1 MQTYLIIFFQITIFQ
16 DKEAEE
22 SEKGKEKS
30 LAKIQEQEEGSED
43 EDKDSMVTQST
54 TPMITS
60 VQYNKYVLSLIKLLV
75 GERTLNDWVR
85 KGNGSHCFL
94 SVCSFT
100 WLVKWRIL
108 NNACME
114 II

>member
-85 KGNGSHCFL
+85 KGNGSH
-94 SVCSFT
+94 
-100 WLVKWRIL
+100 
-108 NNACME
+108 
-114 II
+114 

>member
-1 MQTYLIIFFQITIFQ
+1 MIVFFQITE

-30 LAKIQEQEEGSED
+30 LAKIQEQEEGSE

-75 GERTLNDWVR
+75 GERTLNDWIR
-85 KGNGSHCFL
+85 KGNDSHCSL
-94 SVCSFT
+94 SVCT
-100 WLVKWRIL
+100 LQLYIIAK
-108 NNACME
+108 ME
-114 II
+114 DSV